1 MKKIEIQKKI
11 CNVQNI
17 SVYLTDWRFWF
28 YGIQWVLNASKWQYC
43 LNNILQKWNKIPVNI
58 EFIPFI
64 RVIIIALP
72 KTIFKWTAICL
83 FGKKVDHLKKIS
95 KIKLQ
100 TISIFHAKRLRN
112 NAFELCFMEFEVTFL
127 ISYHYCVYL
136 MHYRDNER
144 GYSFQRKITSARIQR
159 VAYIGGW

>member
-1 MKKIEIQKKI
+1 MAFNGYSMQANHNI
-11 CNVQNI
+11 VQTIFIWNGI
-17 SVYLTDWRFWF
+17 NSSKHWIYSVYSSYNYCFSKHN
-28 YGIQWVLNASKWQYC
+28 IQINCNMFVSK
-43 LNNILQKWNKIPVNI
+43 
-58 EFIPFI
+58 
-64 RVIIIALP
+64 
-72 KTIFKWTAICL
+72 
-83 FGKKVDHLKKIS
+83 KKVNHLTKIS

-100 TISIFHAKRLRN
+100 TILIFHAKRLRN

-144 GYSFQRKITSARIQR
+144 GDSFQRKITSARIQR